1 MAVRDKV
8 FGGLLSLMAVL
19 LAVIYLYAMIWG
31 GYALLAVQ
39 TVVTIG
45 FLVIM
50 VMLFWIGFTIVK
62 TPTIEE
68 IQKRKK
74 R

>member
-1 MAVRDKV
+1 MAARDKA
-8 FGGLLSLMAVL
+8 FGGLLSLIAIL

-39 TVVTIG
+39 VVVTIG

-50 VMLFWIGFTIVK
+50 AMVFWMGYTIMT

-68 IQKRKK
+68 LEKRSKK
-74 R
+74 